1 MRDIL
6 DIAQQYVKH
15 YSVAQKYAIKGCI
28 YSEFNHWGGAEANE
42 QINVKLQGLEIN
54 LEGLCTVFLDPLNL
68 KSWSGFEKWL
78 LISF

>member
-1 MRDIL
+1 M
-6 DIAQQYVKH
+6 
-15 YSVAQKYAIKGCI
+15 